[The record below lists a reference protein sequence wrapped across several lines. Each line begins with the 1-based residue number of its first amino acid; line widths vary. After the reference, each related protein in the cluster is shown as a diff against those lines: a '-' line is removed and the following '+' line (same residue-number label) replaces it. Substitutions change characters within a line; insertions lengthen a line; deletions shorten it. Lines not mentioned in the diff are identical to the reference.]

1 MKKLFSIPLHLG
13 AAALMLAAPIAVS
26 QAPAGQAAP
35 AFPPGFNPRGSA
47 PYDYNDNTGFTPLFD
62 GSSLKGWDGDTS
74 LWSVKDGAIYI
85 HPTCEHPTGT
95 VYLIWQGGEPAD
107 FILKYDFKGTER
119 VNGGMQFR
127 SYLSE
132 KPTGTVYPPRQR
144 MGGGGPPRPA
154 GAGAG
159 AAAGAGQGAARPAGA
174 PPRQPAC
181 ANPGTPPSKES
192 QAKWD
197 LFGPQADFD
206 AGNMWSGMFY
216 EQGGRSIISPP
227 GHAILAEPGKPTL
240 TTATIAEKDQLN
252 QWFKKDDWNSFMIIA
267 KGNTT
272 QIFMNGHL
280 VTSFVD
286 LDPKYF
292 RASGKLGIEVE
303 STGEYSVKNVY
314 LKELK

>member
-1 MKKLFSIPLHLG
+1 MKKLFSIPMHFG
-13 AAALMLAAPIAVS
+13 AAALMLMAPLAVS
-26 QAPAGQAAP
+26 QAPAGGP
-35 AFPPGFNPRGSA
+35 PPGFNPRGSG
-47 PYDYNDNTGFTPLFD
+47 PYDYADNTGFTPLFD
-62 GSSLKGWDGDTS
+62 GKTLKGWDGDTA
-74 LWSVKDGAIYI
+74 LWSVKDDSIYI
-85 HPTCEHPTGT
+85 HPSCEHPTGT
-95 VYLIWQGGEPAD
+95 VYLIWQGGEPGD

-127 SYLSE
+127 SYLSA
-132 KPTGTVYPPRQR
+132 KPTGTVYPPRPQMAPR
-144 MGGGGPPRPA
+144 PPAAAAGAAGQPPRPA
-154 GAGAG
+154 G
-159 AAAGAGQGAARPAGA
+159 

-206 AGNMWSGMFY
+206 APNMWSGMFY

-227 GHAILAEPGKPTL
+227 GHVVLAEPGKPTL
-240 TTATIAEKDQLN
+240 VTATVAEKAQLTE
-252 QWFKKDDWNSFMIIA
+252 WFKKDDWNTFMIVA
-267 KGNTT
+267 KGNTV

-280 VTSFVD
+280 TTSFTD

-303 STGEYSVKNVY
+303 STGEYWVKNVY

>member
-1 MKKLFSIPLHLG
+1 MKTMISIPMRVG
-13 AAALMLAAPIAVS
+13 VAALMLAAPMVVA
-26 QAPAGQAAP
+26 QAPAGQGAP
-35 AFPPGFNPRGSA
+35 AFRPGFNPRGSA
-47 PYDYNDNTGFTPLFD
+47 PYDFADNSGFTPLFD
-62 GSSLKGWDGDTS
+62 GKTLKGWDGDQA
-74 LWSVKDGAIYI
+74 LWSVKDDSIYI
-85 HPTCEHPTGT
+85 HPSCEHPTGT
-95 VYLIWQGGEPAD
+95 VYLIWQGGEPTD

-127 SYLSE
+127 SYLSG
-132 KPTGTVYPPRQR
+132 KPTGTVYPPRPQ
-144 MGGGGPPRPA
+144 MAPPPPPAAGAAAQAPRPA
-154 GAGAG
+154 G
-159 AAAGAGQGAARPAGA
+159 

-227 GHAILAEPGKPTL
+227 GHSVLAEAGKPTFA
-240 TTATIAEKDQLN
+240 TSTIATKEQLN
-252 QWFKKDDWNSFMIIA
+252 EWFHKDDWNSFMIIA

-280 VTSFVD
+280 VTVFTD
-286 LDPKYF
+286 MDPKYF
-292 RASGKLGIEVE
+292 RAGGKIGVEVE
-303 STGEYSVKNVY
+303 STGEYWVKNVY